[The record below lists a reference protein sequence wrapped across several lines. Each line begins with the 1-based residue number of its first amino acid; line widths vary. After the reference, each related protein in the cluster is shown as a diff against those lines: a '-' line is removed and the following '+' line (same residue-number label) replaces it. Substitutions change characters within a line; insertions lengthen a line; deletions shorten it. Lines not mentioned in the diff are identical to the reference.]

1 MGIIIDTA
9 VLIDFEKG
17 RIHLNKHISERKEDE
32 FYISVI
38 TASELLHGV
47 HRAADPDIREKR
59 SVFVEGVLKNFPVL
73 HIDLAVARVHAR
85 LWAELRSRGMMIG
98 LHDSW
103 IAATGIAKGCT
114 LVTSNMRE
122 FERIHGLKAETWN
135 KL

>member
-1 MGIIIDTA
+1 MGIITDTA

-17 RIHLNKHISERKEDE
+17 RIDLNKHISEREEDE

-47 HRAADPDIREKR
+47 HRAVDPDIREKR
-59 SVFVEGVLKNFPVL
+59 SVFVEDVLKNFPVL
-73 HIDLAVARVHAR
+73 HIDLAVASVHAR
-85 LWAELRSRGMMIG
+85 LWAELRSQGMMIG

-103 IAATGIAKGCT
+103 IAKGCT

-122 FERIHGLKAETWN
+122 FERIHGLKAESWN